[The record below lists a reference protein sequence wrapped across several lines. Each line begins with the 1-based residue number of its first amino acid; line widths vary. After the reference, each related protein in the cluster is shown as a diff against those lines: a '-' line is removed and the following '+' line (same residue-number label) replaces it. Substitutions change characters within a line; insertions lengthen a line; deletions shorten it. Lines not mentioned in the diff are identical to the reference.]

1 MGYVSKER
9 GRAPNI
15 ESLCGFVRRRERE
28 RGGFLVLFS
37 AYFGGR

>member
-15 ESLCGFVRRRERE
+15 ESLCGLVRRRERE
-28 RGGFLVLFS
+28 RGFLVLFN